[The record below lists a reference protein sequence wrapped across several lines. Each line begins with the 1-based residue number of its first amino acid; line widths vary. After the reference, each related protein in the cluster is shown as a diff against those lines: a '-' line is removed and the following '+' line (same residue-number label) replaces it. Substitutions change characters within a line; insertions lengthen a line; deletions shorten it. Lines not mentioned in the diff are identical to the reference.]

1 MHCRGV
7 ATGVHTLHLICT
19 LASLF
24 IHFYVFPLSI
34 ESIEAKRQRK
44 RFCRRGFIALVI
56 IVFVFSPLPLFSTL
70 VWSPLHKLSSPLITS
85 QRQGAAVILDSV
97 NAFLT
102 DTVSISEQV
111 NHHDSPH
118 TIDAYLTSRGC
129 EHLPTYWNIY
139 EYNATDLRNTTPVY
153 MLAGSRLS
161 FDICASTEYEQKDN
175 IELYIIAGLN
185 DILRFNPD
193 EAREDKHY
201 NYKIIPVGE
210 CTKVSYHVHSPN
222 YYTSIFLVPPQP
234 LNITYQLNTSV
245 LSINVTALELAST
258 HVGTL
263 HEDNDEVHTSL
274 KFRAFLRKC
283 LIALIHPGKGQRKNV
298 HTKLNFVQHDRAIII
313 SFFITLF
320 PILVV
325 LFFAV
330 IYCIKRRHSIKHF
343 VHAHLSGY
351 SPL

>member
-1 MHCRGV
+1 M
-7 ATGVHTLHLICT
+7 
-19 LASLF
+19 
-24 IHFYVFPLSI
+24 
-34 ESIEAKRQRK
+34 
-44 RFCRRGFIALVI
+44 
-56 IVFVFSPLPLFSTL
+56 FVFLPLPLFSTL
-70 VWSPLHKLSSPLITS
+70 VWSPLHKLSSPLITL

-102 DTVSISEQV
+102 ETVSITEQV

-118 TIDAYLTSRGC
+118 MIDTYLTSRGC
-129 EHLPTYWNIY
+129 EHLPTYWNIS

-161 FDICASTEYEQKDN
+161 FDICASTEYEVKDN
-175 IELYIIAGLN
+175 IELYIVAGLN

-193 EAREDKHY
+193 EAQEDKHY
-201 NYKIIPVGE
+201 YYKSIPVGDNGDMP
-210 CTKVSYHVHSPN
+210 CTKASYHVHSPN
-222 YYTSIFLVPPQP
+222 YYTSIFLIPPQP

-263 HEDNDEVHTSL
+263 HEDNDEIHTSL
-274 KFRAFLRKC
+274 KFHACHKC
-283 LIALIHPGKGQRKNV
+283 LIALIHPGKGQRKTV
-298 HTKLNFVQHDRAIII
+298 HIKLNFVQQESAIYV
-313 SFFITLF
+313 SFITLF
-320 PILVV
+320 PFLVV

-330 IYCIKRRHSIKHF
+330 IYCIKRRHSITHF
-343 VHAHLSGY
+343 VHVHLSGY